1 MIDVYYLKNNYKPF
15 FKDLE
20 ELGICHAQNYVP
32 IYSLFFSLNDTN
44 YNSINLNHKF
54 TIHNIKEKLSD
65 NIYKVNIIK
74 KQKQENTLDNEKE
87 VLSFFKFSPLLDPI
101 KYMVGKY
108 SKKDKKNESDNQE
121 SNILENYL
129 PRFNNSNHLNK
140 KIKDTNNS
148 AYIDSFFYY
157 LSSKT
162 LENHGFIHGNDFYG
176 SFIGI
181 KKNFIYNIIDDVDYL
196 MDSDFFEKNNEKL
209 FLTQNLNEFTEYM
222 GDTRS
227 NRKKISIQDD
237 DVELKIKT
245 IKEDVYE
252 GIFELTENNLSTF
265 NKINKLSSVGV
276 DTVFEAENTTTN
288 DEPGNKSNKLSGSS
302 SSLCSS
308 RSSNTDNIEIT
319 GDISKDSESVTTDST
334 SSSSSEESEE
344 ELNSVIYNF
353 PVQMICLEKLDD
365 TLDSLMEL
373 EEDEELDDDEWT
385 SCLFQIIMMLITYQ
399 KMFDFTHNDLH
410 TNNVMFKITDKK
422 YLIYKYNNVY
432 YKVPTFGRIFK
443 IIDYGRSIYKFKG
456 KLFCSDSYSSKGDAA
471 SQYNFGPY
479 VNKNKPTLLPNKSF
493 DLCRLGCSLFD
504 YFVEDLDDID
514 SYDDPLTKLVINWCM
529 DDKGRN
535 ILYKNNGEERYPDF
549 KLYKMITRSVH
560 KHLPEKQLDNPLFY
574 KYITKRK
581 KIRKKTKIIN
591 IDEMPVY
598 IN

>member
-1 MIDVYYLKNNYKPF
+1 MIDIYYLKNNYKPF

-20 ELGICHAQNYVP
+20 ELGICHVQNYVP
-32 IYSLFFSLNDTN
+32 IYSLFFSLTEKN

-54 TIHNIKEKLSD
+54 TIHNIKEKLTD
-65 NIYKVNIIK
+65 NIYKVNIT
-74 KQKQENTLDNEKE
+74 QKQENNLDIEKE

-108 SKKDKKNESDNQE
+108 SKKDKIKNNEIQE
-121 SNILENYL
+121 ENLAENYL
-129 PRFNNSNHLNK
+129 PKLSNSKNLIK

-181 KKNFIYNIIDDVDYL
+181 KNNFIYNIIDDVDYL

-209 FLTQNLNEFTEYM
+209 FLAQNLNEFTEYM

-237 DVELKIKT
+237 DVDLKIKT
-245 IKEDVYE
+245 IKDDVYE

-265 NKINKLSSVGV
+265 DKINKLSNIGV

-288 DEPGNKSNKLSGSS
+288 EEERNKSNKLSQSS

-308 RSSNTDNIEIT
+308 RSSNTDDIEIEGGMPNESET
-319 GDISKDSESVTTDST
+319 EDSCSD

-344 ELNSVIYNF
+344 ELNSIIYNF

-373 EEDEELDDDEWT
+373 EEDKELDDDEWT

-410 TNNVMFKITDKK
+410 TNNVMFKKTDKK
-422 YLIYKYNNVY
+422 YIIYKYNNEY

-479 VNKNKPTLLPNKSF
+479 INKNKPTLLPNKSF

-504 YFVEDLDDID
+504 YFIEDLDDID
-514 SYDDPLTKLVINWCM
+514 TYDDPLSKLIISWCM

-549 KLYKMITRSVH
+549 KLYKMIARTVH

-581 KIRKKTKIIN
+581 KIRKKTKILN

>member
-1 MIDVYYLKNNYKPF
+1 MIDIYYLKNNYKPF

-32 IYSLFFSLNDTN
+32 IYSLFFSLNEKN

-54 TIHNIKEKLSD
+54 TIHNIKEKLTD
-65 NIYKVNIIK
+65 NIYKVNITK
-74 KQKQENTLDNEKE
+74 KQGQENSLENEKE

-108 SKKDKKNESDNQE
+108 SKKDKTNQDENQE

-129 PRFNNSNHLNK
+129 PRLNNSKHLNK

-227 NRKKISIQDD
+227 NRKKISMQGE
-237 DVELKIKT
+237 DVELNIKT

-252 GIFELTENNLSTF
+252 GIFELTEDNLSTF
-265 NKINKLSSVGV
+265 NKLSSMSV

-288 DEPGNKSNKLSGSS
+288 DEPRNKSNKLSESS
-302 SSLCSS
+302 SSVCSS
-308 RSSNTDNIEIT
+308 RSSNTDNIEIKD
-319 GDISKDSESVTTDST
+319 DISTDSESVDIDSE

-344 ELNSVIYNF
+344 ELNSIIYDF

-373 EEDEELDDDEWT
+373 EEDDELEDNHWT

-410 TNNVMFKITDKK
+410 TNNVMFKKTDKK

-456 KLFCSDSYSSKGDAA
+456 KLFCSDSYCSKGDAA

-560 KHLPEKQLDNPLFY
+560 NHIPEKQLDNPLFY
-574 KYITKRK
+574 KYITTRK
-581 KIRKKTKIIN
+581 KIRKKTKVIN

-598 IN
+598 SN

>member
-108 SKKDKKNESDNQE
+108 SKKDKTNQGDNQE

-129 PRFNNSNHLNK
+129 PRLNNSKHLNK

-162 LENHGFIHGNDFYG
+162 LENHDFIHGNDFYG

-196 MDSDFFEKNNEKL
+196 MDSDFFEQNNDKL

-265 NKINKLSSVGV
+265 SAHNAIPFRNL
-276 DTVFEAENTTTN
+276 TVLGSGSGETGTLRVTDHLGERRGLKTLLRTHMGKFGSDSTFGTIEAEEYVT
-288 DEPGNKSNKLSGSS
+288 SGSFVKQH
-302 SSLCSS
+302 
-308 RSSNTDNIEIT
+308 RNISKKLIFSGSTIIT
-319 GDISKDSESVTTDST
+319 GSTFDNGFISYAPGYW
-334 SSSSSEESEE
+334 
-344 ELNSVIYNF
+344 LCGWN
-353 PVQMICLEKLDD
+353 
-365 TLDSLMEL
+365 
-373 EEDEELDDDEWT
+373 
-385 SCLFQIIMMLITYQ
+385 
-399 KMFDFTHNDLH
+399 
-410 TNNVMFKITDKK
+410 
-422 YLIYKYNNVY
+422 
-432 YKVPTFGRIFK
+432 PT
-443 IIDYGRSIYKFKG
+443 
-456 KLFCSDSYSSKGDAA
+456 
-471 SQYNFGPY
+471 
-479 VNKNKPTLLPNKSF
+479 
-493 DLCRLGCSLFD
+493 
-504 YFVEDLDDID
+504 
-514 SYDDPLTKLVINWCM
+514 
-529 DDKGRN
+529 
-535 ILYKNNGEERYPDF
+535 
-549 KLYKMITRSVH
+549 
-560 KHLPEKQLDNPLFY
+560 
-574 KYITKRK
+574 
-581 KIRKKTKIIN
+581 
-591 IDEMPVY
+591 
-598 IN
+598 

>member
-1 MIDVYYLKNNYKPF
+1 M
-15 FKDLE
+15 
-20 ELGICHAQNYVP
+20 
-32 IYSLFFSLNDTN
+32 
-44 YNSINLNHKF
+44 
-54 TIHNIKEKLSD
+54 
-65 NIYKVNIIK
+65 
-74 KQKQENTLDNEKE
+74 DNEKE

-101 KYMVGKY
+101 KYLVGKY
-108 SKKDKKNESDNQE
+108 SKKDKTNQSENQE
-121 SNILENYL
+121 PNILENYL
-129 PRFNNSNHLNK
+129 PRLNNSKHLNK

-162 LENHGFIHGNDFYG
+162 LENHDFIHGNDFYG

-196 MDSDFFEKNNEKL
+196 MESDFFEQNNEKL

-222 GDTRS
+222 VHNCPQVESGT
-227 NRKKISIQDD
+227 
-237 DVELKIKT
+237 ELKIKT

-252 GIFELTENNLSTF
+252 GIFELTEDNLSAF
-265 NKINKLSSVGV
+265 NKINKLSNVGV

-288 DEPGNKSNKLSGSS
+288 NEPGNKSNKLSESS

-308 RSSNTDNIEIT
+308 RSSNTDNIEIKE
-319 GDISKDSESVTTDST
+319 DISNDSESVTTDST
-334 SSSSSEESEE
+334 SSSEESEE
-344 ELNSVIYNF
+344 ELNSIIYNF

-410 TNNVMFKITDKK
+410 TNNVMFKKTDKK

-514 SYDDPLTKLVINWCM
+514 SYDDPLTKLVIKWCM

-560 KHLPEKQLDNPLFY
+560 NNIPEKQLDNPLFY

-581 KIRKKTKIIN
+581 KIRKKTKVIN
-591 IDEMPVY
+591 IDEMPIY